1 MAMSYDGKIELY
13 KGPNT
18 NAIKPIGAGDRYFGT
33 NPNATQFD
41 NSTVADCFQFMVNKA
56 KEKGCKVDVYCPDLM
71 KKLNRTGTNRFTAEE
86 LSGFDFTEYTMS
98 FRKGYGYFLQIVKND
113 NNDRVQAEVL

>member
-18 NAIKPIGAGDRYFGT
+18 NAIKPIGEGDRYFGT

-56 KEKGCKVDVYCPDLM
+56 KEKGCKVDVYCPDLRRSLIELVLIALLL
-71 KKLNRTGTNRFTAEE
+71 KSYLALISLNTPCLLEE
-86 LSGFDFTEYTMS
+86 AMVTSC
-98 FRKGYGYFLQIVKND
+98 R
-113 NNDRVQAEVL
+113 